1 MTIKKLFIR
10 VLQTLFVVVVALTI
24 SLQHQR
30 IKSCEDSIED
40 IQKIIYLDWK
50 IELYEKTTPPPDN
63 NILPLPKLYE
73 EDDLKWKLDEEIPI
87 INLKDKYAHQSKGVQ
102 DE

>member
-50 IELYEKTTPPPDN
+50 IEIYEKMVPPPDN

-87 INLKDKYAHQSKGVQ
+87 INLKDKYANQSKGVQ
-102 DE
+102 DG